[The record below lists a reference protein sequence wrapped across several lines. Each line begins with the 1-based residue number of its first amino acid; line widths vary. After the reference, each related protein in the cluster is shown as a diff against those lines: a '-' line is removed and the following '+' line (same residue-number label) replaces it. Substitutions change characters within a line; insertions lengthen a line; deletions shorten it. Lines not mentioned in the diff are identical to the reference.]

1 MIFDSY
7 TLNDINDILGIMK
20 NRMPSLDLSNIP
32 GRHLIVH
39 NQ

>member
-7 TLNDINDILGIMK
+7 TLNINILGIMK

>member
-20 NRMPSLDLSNIP
+20 NRMPSLDLSNLP
-32 GRHLIVH
+32 SRHLLAH